1 MVCIGNR
8 YFESSYFIYDTDL
21 KFLNLGVMSVI
32 REIEYMRMINK
43 NHNPELQL
51 YMLGDIVLTCPKVNY
66 KLNY

>member
-1 MVCIGNR
+1 
-8 YFESSYFIYDTDL
+8 
-21 KFLNLGVMSVI
+21 MSVI